1 MSGAAGSA
9 HSAGAAGPGT
19 GRVITTCPVGCA
31 APLVASQIELA
42 EGALLRCAA
51 CGQLV
56 SQCSEAAYRD
66 ALAKWDTASGT
77 LPDARSERRHAHVS
91 RRRLRTLLAVL
102 GRDAA
107 GTRLLDVGCSSGAFL
122 MVARELGFDAEG
134 VEISPEAAAA
144 ARRAGFRVHTGLLED
159 ARYQD
164 ASFDAVALIELLE
177 HLRDPRA
184 LLAECRR
191 ILRPGGVLMATT
203 PNGAS
208 WTAAA
213 MGARWDVF
221 SLRGMGGHVS
231 FFNPGSLRLLA
242 QRAGFEVARLETRQV
257 RLAEKGQYAAPIYRL
272 AKVLA
277 GALDVPARLAGAGHT
292 LSLYARRPSAPDRVS
307 LSAAGG
313 AEE

>member
-9 HSAGAAGPGT
+9 RANEAANRGAARFVT
-19 GRVITTCPVGCA
+19 NCPVGCA
-31 APLVASQIELA
+31 APLVSSPIELA

-56 SQCSEAAYRD
+56 NQCSEAAYRD
-66 ALAKWDTASGT
+66 ALAKWDTAAGT
-77 LPDARSERRHAHVS
+77 LPDARSVRRHARVS
-91 RRRLRTLLAVL
+91 RRRLQTLHAVL
-102 GRDAA
+102 GREAA
-107 GTRLLDVGCSSGAFL
+107 GTKLLDVGCSSGAFL
-122 MVARELGFDAEG
+122 MAARELGLDAEG
-134 VEISPEAAAA
+134 VEISPEAAEA
-144 ARRAGFRVHTGLLED
+144 ARKADFRVHTGLLED
-159 ARYQD
+159 ARYP
-164 ASFDAVALIELLE
+164 AESFDAVALIELLE

-208 WTAAA
+208 WTAGA

-242 QRAGFEVARLETRQV
+242 ERAGFEVARLETRQV
-257 RLAEKGQYAAPIYRL
+257 RLAEKGQCPAPIYRL

-277 GALDVPARLAGAGHT
+277 SALDVPARLAGAGHNLT
-292 LSLYARRPSAPDRVS
+292 LYARRPSEPD
-307 LSAAGG
+307 
-313 AEE
+313 

>member
-1 MSGAAGSA
+1 MSGLA
-9 HSAGAAGPGT
+9 
-19 GRVITTCPVGCA
+19 RFITRCPVGCA
-31 APLVASQIELA
+31 APLVPSQIELA
-42 EGALLRCAA
+42 EGPLLRCAA

-56 SQCSEAAYRD
+56 SQCSETAYRD
-66 ALAKWDTASGT
+66 ALAKWDTAAGT
-77 LPDARSERRHAHVS
+77 TPDARSVRRHAHVS

-102 GRDAA
+102 GRDAT
-107 GTRLLDVGCSSGAFL
+107 GTKLLDVGCSSGAFL
-122 MVARELGFDAEG
+122 GVARERGLDAEG
-134 VEISPEAAAA
+134 VEISTEAAAA
-144 ARRAGFRVHTGLLED
+144 ARRAGFRVYTGLLED
-159 ARYQD
+159 ASFPA

-242 QRAGFEVARLETRQV
+242 ERAGFEVARLETRQV
-257 RLAEKGQYAAPIYRL
+257 RLAEKGQCAAPIYRL
-272 AKVLA
+272 AKLLA
-277 GALDVPARLAGAGHT
+277 SALDVPSRLAGAGHNLT
-292 LSLYARRPSAPDRVS
+292 LYARRPSAPDRVP
-307 LSAAGG
+307 LSVARG
-313 AEE
+313 AEA

>member
-1 MSGAAGSA
+1 MSGTTAPARPNAAA
-9 HSAGAAGPGT
+9 DRGPA
-19 GRVITTCPVGCA
+19 RLITRCPAGCA
-31 APLVASQIELA
+31 APLVPSHIELL
-42 EGALLRCAA
+42 EGVLLRCTA

-56 SQCSEAAYRD
+56 SQCSEAAYRE
-66 ALAKWDTASGT
+66 ALAKWDTAAGT
-77 LPDARSERRHAHVS
+77 LPDARSVRRHARVS

-102 GRDAA
+102 GREAP
-107 GTRLLDVGCSSGAFL
+107 GTKLLDVGCSSGAFL
-122 MVARELGFDAEG
+122 MAARALGLDAEG
-134 VEISPEAAAA
+134 VEISPEAAEA

-159 ARYQD
+159 ARYP
-164 ASFDAVALIELLE
+164 AESFDAVALIELLE
-177 HLRDPRA
+177 HLRDPHA

-203 PNGAS
+203 PNAAS

-242 QRAGFEVARLETRQV
+242 ERAGFEVARLETRQV

-272 AKVLA
+272 AKLLA
-277 GALDVPARLAGAGHT
+277 SALDVPSRLAGAGHNLT
-292 LSLYARRPSAPDRVS
+292 LYALKRR
-307 LSAAGG
+307 
-313 AEE
+313 